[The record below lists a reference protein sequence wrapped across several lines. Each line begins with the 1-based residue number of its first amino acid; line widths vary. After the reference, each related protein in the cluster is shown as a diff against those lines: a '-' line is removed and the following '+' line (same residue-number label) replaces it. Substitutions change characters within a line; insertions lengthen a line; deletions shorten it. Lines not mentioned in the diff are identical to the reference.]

1 MIDKMGLVTREILT
15 QRQKLQILNFAQI
28 LALWRAVCEVYGYM
42 YEDTVLQPTEAESLD
57 EFNNRVVNEMVK
69 HLKSPSELQRDRLM
83 AARYV
88 LDPSGILSALT
99 LTVQLTEP
107 DRQLMNVICLHLV
120 NPFCFEAEQPWG
132 ENYLTIENINISIIC
147 YKLKFQHMKVYG
159 ESLGNLLNMSRI
171 MSHVWFT
178 RWKQGVSTRP
188 KRKCTNYSICW

>member
-1 MIDKMGLVTREILT
+1 
-15 QRQKLQILNFAQI
+15 
-28 LALWRAVCEVYGYM
+28 M

-69 HLKSPSELQRDRLM
+69 HQKSPSELQRDRLM

-120 NPFCFEAEQPWG
+120 KPFCFEAEQPWG

-147 YKLKFQHMKVYG
+147 YKLKFQHMKVYC
-159 ESLGNLLNMSRI
+159 ESLGNLLTKLEDKYVKD
-171 MSHVWFT
+171 HVPCVVHKMETGGINKTKEKMYQLFHLLVNAEYT
-178 RWKQGVSTRP
+178 EQI
-188 KRKCTNYSICW
+188 YA